1 MQDLP
6 FASFTAA
13 HALFSEDV
21 YDALRPEQSVLH
33 REVEGGT
40 GPHAVRAQ
48 IEAARTALLPP
59 PPPRS
64 SNTGV

>member
-6 FASFTAA
+6 FMSFAAA
-13 HALFSEDV
+13 HPSFSDDV
-21 YDALRPEQSVLH
+21 IDALNPAKSVLH

-40 GPHAVRAQ
+40 GPSAVKAQ
-48 IEAARTALLPP
+48 IEAARTVLIPP
-59 PPPRS
+59 LPPRS